1 MSENRR
7 FYWLKLHKDFFRSK
21 RIKALRKL
29 PGGAEYTVIYL
40 KMQLLSLEDDGILYF
55 SHLYSDFADELALD
69 LDEEPDAVRMAMQFL
84 LNTGLMEKVS
94 DDEYLLP
101 FVKECTG
108 SEGVSAERVRNFR
121 ERKALQ
127 CNANVTEVKRVGN
140 VEKEIEIEI
149 EKDIDSV
156 KRKRFQPPTLDDVR
170 SRCKEMGYQTDPE
183 RFFNYYESN
192 GWKVGKNKMVSWE
205 KALAGW
211 NARDKAD
218 KPKSKPADKY
228 GFDFE
233 QRSTD
238 YDAILWDNLRAEYAK
253 G

>member
-94 DDEYLLP
+94 DDEYQLP

-108 SEGVSAERVRNFR
+108 SETTEAIKKRRQR
-121 ERKALQ
+121 EQLRDKKGTLSLT
-127 CNANVTEVKRVGN
+127 CPP
-140 VEKEIEIEI
+140 EKEIEIEK

-205 KALAGW
+205 KVLAGW